1 MEEKLFLTD
10 NGYEFLENYLKSIYG
25 ERGTF
30 EHNLQRYV
38 QSDFFNA
45 GCRYVNS
52 IDDLPLITFD
62 EIKQLV
68 AREEEFR
75 KLSLEIQ
82 SKYDVL
88 REEKRLTREDY
99 LEIAGIMGLAPG
111 HTDREFTLFP
121 NLLDLYVSSKRE
133 EKQIWDSVCSNIKIV
148 ELMVNNLMDGFR
160 QHQVIEF
167 NGRQLLSQGYARN
180 YFRGE
185 NNYYY
190 SSKASIFRN
199 LGEDEETEFLI
210 RYLKLTDF
218 SLWLSN
224 LECAKAWPYG
234 DVFHG
239 AVAQHYGIATNGMD
253 VTSNLKIALFFAC
266 CRYDNQNN
274 KWVPLSGDDIEE
286 SRYGILYAAPA
297 DVAYMSRI
305 ANIEGLHITDVT
317 PVGIQPFQRCEKQS
331 AYLIETGKSYDM
343 LKDMSFSK
351 VKFRLDEDVCQ
362 WIYHEMKEGELVY
375 PNEGKGSC
383 QDVADKVNLSKQHT
397 LAAFDYYIRRNN
409 IDESEKLKLIDKL
422 GEKGYTLCDSIE
434 WCSKEREQE
443 LNTICYQIYNDIK
456 STFRFGFCI

>member
-1 MEEKLFLTD
+1 MESRLFLIG
-10 NGYEFLENYLKSIYG
+10 NGYEYLERDLMKIYG
-25 ERGTF
+25 ERGSV
-30 EHNLQRYV
+30 EHNLRRYV
-38 QSDFFNA
+38 SSDFFKA

-52 IDDLPLITFD
+52 IDDLPTITFE
-62 EIKQLV
+62 EIKRLIL
-68 AREEEFR
+68 EEQEFR
-75 KLSLEIQ
+75 MMSAEIQ
-82 SKYDVL
+82 SKYDML
-88 REEKRLTREDY
+88 QKQNKLTDEDY

-111 HTDREFTLFP
+111 HTDRELTLFP
-121 NLLDLYVSSKRE
+121 NVLDLYVNSEDEGK
-133 EKQIWDSVCSNIKIV
+133 KIWDSVCCNIKTIRF
-148 ELMVNNLMDGFR
+148 MVNNMIDNLRNHHML
-160 QHQVIEF
+160 EY
-167 NGRQLLSQGYARN
+167 NGRHLLFQGYARH

-210 RYLKLTDF
+210 RCLKLTDF

-224 LECAKAWPYG
+224 LECAKTWPYG

-274 KWVPLSGDDIEE
+274 KWVPLSGDDIGE

-297 DVAYMSRI
+297 DVAHMSRI
-305 ANIEGLHITDVT
+305 ANIEGLHITNVT

-397 LAAFDYYIRRNN
+397 FAALDYYMRRYN
-409 IDESEKLKLIDKL
+409 IDKSEKSKLIDKL